1 MTEFAYTIQ
10 ITIIS
15 LLKLQEET
23 IIYHNLGP
31 FLLSNKKRGL
41 TPTHITRLS
50 WPFGQ
55 PVQSGFL
62 PDTSSRRTTP
72 KANTSILSF
81 TLPCMKYS
89 GAKYLAEGI
98 HTSLRKLLQQSKRQS
113 SMYM

>member
-15 LLKLQEET
+15 LLKLQKET
-23 IIYHNLGP
+23 IIYHNFSQILV
-31 FLLSNKKRGL
+31 SNKKRGM

-89 GAKYLAEGI
+89 GAKYLAEGRYTYI
-98 HTSLRKLLQQSKRQS
+98 FKKTAAAEQKAK
-113 SMYM
+113 